1 MDFIGDLDADTVG
14 QLTFI
19 YGTSYE
25 GDDAGGAIVPEPGTL
40 LLLGGG
46 LTGLAIY
53 RRKHNK

>member
-46 LTGLAIY
+46 LTGL
-53 RRKHNK
+53 